1 MCWIFVTRFL
11 FSRRLTSFPFIS
23 CFLSTEEDFAG
34 RESPLHDSH
43 KLSKTYCAELVQ
55 QVCPST
61 PLPTECHKYP
71 DVLQSLRR
79 RDSDRHEQ
87 TIAFEGMAAG
97 EKAAAMAARDKG
109 RLSQA
114 QIKRRMTSPTVGSR
128 HNSWW

>member
-1 MCWIFVTRFL
+1 MLLSSV
-11 FSRRLTSFPFIS
+11 FPA
-23 CFLSTEEDFAG
+23 CLPALYTEEDFAG
-34 RESPLHDSH
+34 QESTTSN
-43 KLSKTYCAELVQ
+43 KLTEQYCAGLVK
-55 QVCPST
+55 QVCPSS

-87 TIAFEGMAAG
+87 AIAFEGMSPG

-114 QIKRRMTSPTVGSR
+114 QIKRRMTSPTVGNR
-128 HNSWW
+128 HASWW